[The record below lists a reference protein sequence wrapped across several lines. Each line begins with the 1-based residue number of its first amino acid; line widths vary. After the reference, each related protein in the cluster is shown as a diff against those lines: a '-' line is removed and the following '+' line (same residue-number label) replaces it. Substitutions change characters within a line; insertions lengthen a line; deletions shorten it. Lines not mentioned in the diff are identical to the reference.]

1 MFWSTPVS
9 SPCELSLRQGAM
21 SVKMLLPGPLDG
33 MNRDPYVHTHV
44 EGASVHAEAVVKENR
59 PSTHQPGSS
68 PSSNTLQASLNSSAC
83 KRETNVCF
91 CMQLLLRYPEIAHT
105 RSILSRAVAVPPAK
119 ASLHRACLL
128 CYMVFACCS
137 SPPPVSLLAFP
148 GSTSCLA

>member
-33 MNRDPYVHTHV
+33 MNRDPYVHTHA

-68 PSSNTLQASLNSSAC
+68 PSCDRFQASLKNSAC
-83 KRETNVCF
+83 RREANACYY
-91 CMQLLLRYPEIAHT
+91 MHLLLR
-105 RSILSRAVAVPPAK
+105 
-119 ASLHRACLL
+119 
-128 CYMVFACCS
+128 
-137 SPPPVSLLAFP
+137 
-148 GSTSCLA
+148 